1 MKNKF
6 LVLLLINFSFNSLLA
21 QWRKWDLDSV
31 SGRFSLVNDSVIFTR
46 KVTINN
52 LNQSIENYFYSEE
65 YQKKLQSIW
74 TEHLQSLLSNN
85 NIYSLN
91 NDKWNKYVTMG
102 SFIFS
107 KMDSTSGYNI
117 SSLIYT
123 ETDRK
128 QYLYTIGFTQIFQC
142 KVFFELN
149 VMPLNQNE
157 LIFFLKPK
165 SIYFLL
171 PGKGYMKNL
180 DDISKYYNPVTYNF
194 NDFYINYLK
203 EKRLSSDQDI
213 CFKAINIT
221 QDLMLSIFEKSLIQF
236 IKESE
241 KK

>member
-1 MKNKF
+1 
-6 LVLLLINFSFNSLLA
+6 
-21 QWRKWDLDSV
+21 
-31 SGRFSLVNDSVIFTR
+31 
-46 KVTINN
+46 
-52 LNQSIENYFYSEE
+52 
-65 YQKKLQSIW
+65 
-74 TEHLQSLLSNN
+74 
-85 NIYSLN
+85 
-91 NDKWNKYVTMG
+91 MG

-149 VMPLNQNE
+149 VIPLNHNE

-171 PGKGYMKNL
+171 PRKGYMKNL

-221 QDLMLSIFEKSLIQF
+221 QDLMLNIFEKSLIQF
-236 IKESE
+236 INESE